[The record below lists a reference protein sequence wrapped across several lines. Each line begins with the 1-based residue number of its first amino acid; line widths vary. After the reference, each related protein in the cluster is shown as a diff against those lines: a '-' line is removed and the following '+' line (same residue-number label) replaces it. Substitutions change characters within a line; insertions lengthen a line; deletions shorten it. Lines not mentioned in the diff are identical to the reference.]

1 METFV
6 QLQEI
11 CLNATMSRGV
21 SKISHSAV
29 PTDPPHPPHLSHF
42 LIQEKLIHHKLR
54 LMALLTQKAENLATS
69 QGCWQVHTHTGFN
82 SWRSSC
88 NGQMEEEVFVCLPV
102 CNAHN
107 LLLQFSLFPLI
118 SWVFFHHFN
127 GFCVCTGQLSSLMHT
142 GILLSICLACW
153 ITYCRGERNVR
164 CWCVCRHWFA
174 SEGSFFCP
182 APPAYLLAFPT
193 SQSGFLCCS
202 SQGTWTASPPPSS
215 AHLIGIINWST
226 RL

>member
-21 SKISHSAV
+21 SKISNSAV

-69 QGCWQVHTHTGFN
+69 QGCWQVHTHAGFN
-82 SWRSSC
+82 SWRSLC
-88 NGQMEEEVFVCLPV
+88 NGRWRTRYLVCLPV
-102 CNAHN
+102 CNGFVTRLVYPYHTIAFWI
-107 LLLQFSLFPLI
+107 LASFPWLAVFSFTTLM
-118 SWVFFHHFN
+118 FF
-127 GFCVCTGQLSSLMHT
+127 VCTGQLSSGFMHT

-153 ITYCRGERNVR
+153 IPYCT
-164 CWCVCRHWFA
+164 A
-174 SEGSFFCP
+174 AAEGK
-182 APPAYLLAFPT
+182 
-193 SQSGFLCCS
+193 GM
-202 SQGTWTASPPPSS
+202 
-215 AHLIGIINWST
+215 
-226 RL
+226 